1 LQRCDDLD
9 VVALQAPGLD
19 PWRFDRRVLWDQVLL
34 PLAATRAR
42 VDVLHC
48 AAGTLPLV
56 ATAPIVAT
64 VHDVAWL
71 RAQAHARFYAR
82 AYFGAFQLTRY
93 RRARRII
100 VDSQFSRDEL
110 LSLGGFD
117 PARIAVVYPGVA
129 SDIGNLR
136 RAPDAQPFA
145 LAVGTVERRKNL
157 ALVVRALAN
166 VPDLRLLSVGPP
178 TTYWNECL
186 TVAREL
192 GVAERVKLRGYVPRQ
207 ELLGLYAA
215 ATVVVAP
222 SRYEGF
228 GYSVAQARCAGVP
241 FLAAH
246 ASSLPEVAEDAGGLL
261 PVDDVAAWSDALRA
275 LVTARDVAEARAA
288 ADRPRAIARFD
299 WNAAAGEVA
308 RTYRAVAQR

>member
-1 LQRCDDLD
+1 LQRRGDLD
-9 VVALQAPGLD
+9 VVALQAPRLD

-34 PLAATRAR
+34 PLAAARAH
-42 VDVLHC
+42 VDALHC

-82 AYFGAFQLTRY
+82 AYFGGFQLARY
-93 RRARRII
+93 RRAARII

-117 PARIAVVYPGVA
+117 PARVAVVYPGVGRDLA
-129 SDIGNLR
+129 SLR
-136 RAPDAQPFA
+136 RVPAAQPFA

-166 VPDLRLLSVGPP
+166 VPDLHLLSVGPP
-178 TTYWNECL
+178 TPYRNECL
-186 TVAREL
+186 TLAREL
-192 GVAERVKLRGYVPRQ
+192 GVAERVTLRGYVPRE
-207 ELLGLYAA
+207 ELLALYAS

-241 FLAAH
+241 FLAARS
-246 ASSLPEVAEDAGGLL
+246 SSLPEVAEDAGDLL
-261 PVDDVAAWSDALRA
+261 PVDDAAAWSDALRA
-275 LVTARDVAEARAA
+275 LVAARDVAEARAA
-288 ADRPRAIARFD
+288 ADRAGAIARFD
-299 WNAAAGEVA
+299 WDAAADEVS
-308 RTYRAVAQR
+308 RTYRAAAR